1 MKTLCHVHMF
11 NYSGNTCPFCEQER
25 IDKMYKRFIKKSEK
39 QMENNSEPKE
49 ITQSDIERLKEKF
62 NSK

>member
-1 MKTLCHVHMF
+1 MF

-25 IDKMYKRFIKKSEK
+25 IDKMYKRFVKKSEN
-39 QMENNSEPKE
+39 QIEHVSEPKE
-49 ITQSDIERLKEKF
+49 VTQSDLERLKEKF